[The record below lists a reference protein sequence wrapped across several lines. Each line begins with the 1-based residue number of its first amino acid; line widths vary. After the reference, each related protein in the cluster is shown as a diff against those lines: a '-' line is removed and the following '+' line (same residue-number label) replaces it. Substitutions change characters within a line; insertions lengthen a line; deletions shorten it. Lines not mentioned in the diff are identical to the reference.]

1 MNKNLIKVAVHGVPR
16 SGTSWI
22 GEILNSSPHTIY
34 RFQPLF
40 SYALKDF
47 LTNASTRQD
56 IELFFEKLLQVQD
69 AFINQT
75 QKRNIG
81 DFPRF
86 EKRESTH
93 IIYKEVRYIN
103 ILYNVMRRTENLY
116 LFAVIRNP
124 LSVINSWL
132 RAPREFRR
140 DLGWNELEEWR
151 YAIKKNLNKPEEF
164 NGYEKWKE
172 AALIFRNLKAQY
184 PDRVF
189 IVTYHRFLAHPAEE
203 AEKLF
208 NAIALPLTDSTKE
221 FIEASSNKPNL
232 NPYSVF
238 RSNQS
243 DTQWKKEL
251 NPEIVEKIL
260 SDIEGTELQEYLCA

>member
-1 MNKNLIKVAVHGVPR
+1 MNTNPIKVAVHGVPR

-47 LTNASTRQD
+47 LTNASTKHD
-56 IELFFEKLLQVQD
+56 IELFFQKLFHIQD
-69 AFINQT
+69 RFIDQT
-75 QKRNIG
+75 DKRTSG

-93 IIYKEVRYIN
+93 IVYKEVRYIN
-103 ILYNVMRRTENLY
+103 ILCNMMRRTDDLY
-116 LFAVIRNP
+116 LCAVIRNP

-132 RAPREFRR
+132 RAPREFRG
-140 DLGWNELEEWR
+140 DLGWEELEEWR

-172 AALIFRNLKAQY
+172 AALVFRNLKTQY
-184 PDRVF
+184 PNRVF
-189 IVTYHRFLAHPAEE
+189 IAKYDHFLANPIEE
-203 AEKLF
+203 TKKLF
-208 NAIALPLTDSTKE
+208 KAIALPLKDSTTE
-221 FIEASSNKPNL
+221 FILRSSSTMNSD
-232 NPYSVF
+232 PYSVF
-238 RSNQS
+238 RSNQR
-243 DTQWKKEL
+243 DTKWKKEL
-251 NPEIVEKIL
+251 NPVIAQQIL
-260 SDIEGTELQEYLCA
+260 LDIEGTELQEYI